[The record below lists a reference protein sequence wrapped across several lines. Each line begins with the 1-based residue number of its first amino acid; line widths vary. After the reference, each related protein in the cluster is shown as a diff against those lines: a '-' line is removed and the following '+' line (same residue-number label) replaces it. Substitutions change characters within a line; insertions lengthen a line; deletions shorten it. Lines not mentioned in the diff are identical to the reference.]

1 MPNGEANMT
10 GYPTPSGSMTS
21 RAIWV
26 MCARTLAFGLGFALP
41 LLLVRRLD
49 QMEFGLY
56 KQVFL
61 IVGTAVNVLPL
72 GFHMSA
78 FYFLPRERER
88 GGQIVLNI
96 FLFHVLAAGLV
107 AVLFVLRPAL
117 LAGIFNSSALVPE
130 ASLLGL
136 LLLLWVSTSF
146 LEYLAMANQ
155 ETKLATLMIV
165 AIQLTRTLLLL
176 SAAIFYASVHAL
188 ICAAIIQG
196 VVQLVMLLAYLSLRF
211 KAFTSGFDWA
221 LLRRQS
227 AYALPLGVAGLFYA
241 LQMDVHQYFV
251 SYHYD
256 AAAYAIYAIGC
267 FQLPLIHI
275 LSDSVGSVMIPQV
288 SRLQRN
294 DERRE
299 IIALTARMMRKLA
312 AVYFALYCFL
322 LVSGREFIT
331 VLFTERYLASWPIFA
346 INLTM
351 IPLFFLSNIYDP
363 IMRAYAEHRYF
374 LLKLRVALFALLL
387 VALWLGTARFGLT
400 GVIIV
405 VTAANLVERLVT
417 LGKVGHILGV
427 GRRDV
432 ALISDVGKIA
442 LAAGAAGALTW
453 VVRAL
458 MSGRMP
464 LLVLSVCAVTFSAA
478 YLAAIVWLKVPALEE
493 WQAVRRRIAFVQ
505 RHAPWRRAADH
516 PA

>member
-1 MPNGEANMT
+1 
-10 GYPTPSGSMTS
+10 MTS

-26 MCARTLAFGLGFALP
+26 MCARTLAFGLAFALP

-49 QMEFGLY
+49 QTEFGLY

-61 IVGTAVNVLPL
+61 IVGTAVNILPL

-96 FLFHVLAAGLV
+96 LLFHVLAAGLI
-107 AVLFVLRPAL
+107 ALLFVLRPAL

-130 ASLLGL
+130 AQLLGL

-155 ETKLATLMIV
+155 ETKLATLLIV
-165 AIQLTRTLLLL
+165 SMQLSRTLLLL
-176 SAAIFYASVHAL
+176 AAAIFYASVHAL

-196 VVQLVMLLAYLSLRF
+196 VVQLVMLLVYLSVRF

-256 AAAYAIYAIGC
+256 AAAYAVYAIGC

-288 SRLQRN
+288 SHLQRN
-294 DERRE
+294 NQRRE

-312 AVYFALYCFL
+312 AIYFALYVFL
-322 LVSGREFIT
+322 LVSGREFIA

-346 INLTM
+346 VNLTM

-374 LLKLRVALFALLL
+374 LLKLRVALFTLLF
-387 VALWLGTARFGLT
+387 VALWLGTARFGLV
-400 GVIIV
+400 GVIV
-405 VTAANLVERLVT
+405 LVTAANLVERVAT
-417 LGKVGHILGV
+417 LAKVGRILGV
-427 GRRDV
+427 ERRDV
-432 ALISDVGKIA
+432 ALITDVGKIG
-442 LAAGAAGALTW
+442 LAAAGAGALTW
-453 VVRAL
+453 AVRAFL
-458 MSGRMP
+458 SGQRP
-464 LLVLSVCAVTFSAA
+464 LVVLVVCGVAFGCA
-478 YLAAIVWLKVPALEE
+478 YLGAILWLKVPSVEE
-493 WQAVRRRIAFVQ
+493 WQAVRGRIDFVQ
-505 RHAPWRRAADH
+505 RYMPWRRAADH